1 MDYPQICNIMKG
13 KINNEWFAAWFDS
26 PAYHIL
32 YGNRD
37 NDEALNLVENLDGI
51 LSAEVK
57 KVLDVGC
64 GAGRH
69 VLAWEKLGYKASGF
83 DLSSESIML
92 AKSKPTNADFRVLDM
107 RDLKNQSEWSAEFD
121 LISNLFT
128 SFGYFSKEE
137 EHKSVLHGFNH
148 VLKPGGLL
156 IFDYLNVPYSQSRLV
171 ASEIVNIDQYTFMI
185 ERQLIDGFFQ
195 KSIRFK
201 SPEGED
207 CHFIEQVRAW
217 TANDL
222 KILLLDV
229 GLQTEKIFGD
239 YDLGDFSDES
249 PRCIIV
255 ARKILDL

>member
-1 MDYPQICNIMKG
+1 MDYPQICIIMKG
-13 KINNEWFAAWFDS
+13 EINNEWFAAWFDS

-37 NDEALNLVENLDGI
+37 NDEALNLIESLDKI
-51 LSAEVK
+51 LSSEVK

-69 VLAWEKLGYKASGF
+69 VVAWEKHGYKASGF
-83 DLSSESIML
+83 DLSAESIL
-92 AKSKPTNADFRVLDM
+92 IAKSKPTNADFRVLDM
-107 RDLKNQSEWSAEFD
+107 RDLKDQTEWSNEFD

-137 EHKSVLHGFNH
+137 DHKSVLNGFNH
-148 VLKPGGLL
+148 ALKPGGLL
-156 IFDYLNVPYSQSRLV
+156 ILDYLNVPFSQSRLV
-171 ASEIVNIDQYTFMI
+171 SSEVVTIDHYTFKI
-185 ERQLIDGFFQ
+185 ERRLKDGFFQ
-195 KSIRFK
+195 KSISYT
-201 SPEGED
+201 SPEGKD
-207 CHFIEQVRAW
+207 CNFIEQVRAW

>member
-13 KINNEWFAAWFDS
+13 EINNEWFAAWFDS

-37 NDEALNLVENLDGI
+37 NDEALNLIENLDGI
-51 LSAEVK
+51 LSSEVE

-69 VLAWEKLGYKASGF
+69 VVAWEKLGYNTSGF
-83 DLSSESIML
+83 DLSSKSIML
-92 AKSKPTNADFRVLDM
+92 AKSKYTKADFRVLDM
-107 RDLKNQSEWSAEFD
+107 RDLKSQTEWSDEFD

-137 EHKSVLHGFNH
+137 EHKSVLIGFNH
-148 VLKPGGLL
+148 ALKPGGLL
-156 IFDYLNVPYSQSRLV
+156 ILDYLNVPYSQSRLV
-171 ASEIVNIDQYTFMI
+171 PSEVVNIDNYTFII
-185 ERQLIDGFFQ
+185 ERYLKDGFFK
-195 KSIRFK
+195 KSISFK
-201 SPEGED
+201 SPEGVD
-207 CHFIEQVRAW
+207 FNFIEQVRAW

-239 YDLGDFSDES
+239 YDLGDFSDDS

>member
-1 MDYPQICNIMKG
+1 LQHHERK
-13 KINNEWFAAWFDS
+13 
-26 PAYHIL
+26 IL

-51 LSAEVK
+51 LSSEVK

-121 LISNLFT
+121 LISNIFT

-171 ASEIVNIDQYTFMI
+171 ASEIVNIDNYTFMI

>member
-1 MDYPQICNIMKG
+1 MDYPQLCNIMKRE
-13 KINNEWFAAWFDS
+13 INNEWFAAWFDS

-37 NDEALNLVENLDGI
+37 NDEALNLIENLDDI
-51 LSAEVK
+51 LSSEVE

-69 VLAWEKLGYKASGF
+69 VVAWEKLGYNASGF
-83 DLSSESIML
+83 DLSSESIRL
-92 AKSKPTNADFRVLDM
+92 AKSKHTNADFRVLDM
-107 RDLKNQSEWSAEFD
+107 RDLKNQTEWSAEFD

-128 SFGYFSKEE
+128 SFGYFSQEE
-137 EHKSVLHGFNH
+137 EHKSVLIGFNH
-148 VLKPGGLL
+148 ALKLDGLL
-156 IFDYLNVPYSQSRLV
+156 ILDYLNVPYSQSRLV
-171 ASEIVNIDQYTFMI
+171 PSEVVNIDNYTFII
-185 ERQLIDGFFQ
+185 ERYLKEGFFQ
-195 KSIRFK
+195 KSISFK
-201 SPEGED
+201 SPEGVD
-207 CHFIEQVRAW
+207 FNFIEPVRAW

-239 YDLGDFSDES
+239 YDLGDFSDDS

>member
-1 MDYPQICNIMKG
+1 MDYPQICNVMKRE
-13 KINNEWFAAWFDS
+13 INNEWFAAWFDS

-37 NDEALNLVENLDGI
+37 SDEALNLIKNLDKI
-51 LSAEVK
+51 LSSEVE

-69 VLAWEKLGYKASGF
+69 VVAWEKLGYKASGF
-83 DLSSESIML
+83 DLSSESIRL
-92 AKSKPTNADFRVLDM
+92 AKSKPSNADFRVLDM
-107 RDLKNQSEWSAEFD
+107 RDLKTQTEWSDEFD

-137 EHKSVLHGFNH
+137 EHKSVLIGFNH
-148 VLKPGGLL
+148 ALKLDGLL
-156 IFDYLNVPYSQSRLV
+156 ILDYLNVPYSQSRLV
-171 ASEIVNIDQYTFMI
+171 PSEVVNIDNYSFMI
-185 ERQLIDGFFQ
+185 ERYLKDGFFH
-195 KSIRFK
+195 KSISFK
-201 SPEGED
+201 SPEGEEFN
-207 CHFIEQVRAW
+207 FIEQVRAW
-217 TANDL
+217 TASDL

-229 GLQTEKIFGD
+229 GLQTEKIFGS
-239 YDLGDFSDES
+239 YDLGDFSDDS